1 MTKYLLISG
10 SPRKGNTDF
19 VLSKVYES
27 LNEKKELIFLRDLNF
42 SHCKGCLT
50 CYSTGACVIKDDMEQ
65 LFSSLLSADMI
76 IIGSP
81 LYYGNVSGLMKQF
94 IDRTI
99 PAYESKSLKDKQLL
113 SIMVGGGK
121 VQVTEKFHR
130 EAIKGFVKYNR
141 LDLIETYNF
150 EAFEADDL
158 KQDVQ
163 SKMQISEIVR
173 KINSCP

>member
-19 VLSKVYES
+19 ILSKIYEN
-27 LNEKKELIFLRDLNF
+27 LNGKKELILLRNLNF

-50 CYSTGACVIKDDMEQ
+50 CYSSGTCVIKDDMEQ
-65 LFSSLLSADMI
+65 LFNKLLSADVI

-99 PAYESKSLKDKQLL
+99 PAYESKSLKSKQLV

-121 VQVTEKFHR
+121 VQVTEKFHK
-130 EAIKGFVKYNR
+130 EAIKGFIKYNE
-141 LDLIETYNF
+141 LNLVDIYNF
-150 EAFEADDL
+150 EAFEANDL
-158 KQDVQ
+158 KQNRQ
-163 SKMQISEIVR
+163 SKMQISEIAR
-173 KINSCP
+173 KINSL